1 MVEFFKNPQINWIRI
16 KKYFIASS
24 ITLLLLGAI
33 SVQLRGFNLGVD
45 FTGGTLMTVRFK
57 QQPSLDE
64 VRSALGTA
72 GIDAAQVTLQPVI
85 NSPNELIIRAP
96 QLGGNETERR
106 IDKDK
111 RAIIR
116 ALQRLNPAGEAS
128 AGKVNIN
135 SIDSSGIEQ
144 ELRLDDSLGISGRA
158 FPSTNPYRQIGDR
171 IIDFRDHQQKG
182 FIQDIELLQA
192 LDLGATGFEADQNKI
207 RSAILNRFYA
217 GKIDLNLAGTSD
229 IEDALSRIDPLG
241 VGAGSEIYK
250 RAAQAIADYRRNS
263 NGVISDLRMI
273 QTQDVSAGL
282 LSKMEPYFTEGSFA
296 VISAEVVGPV
306 VGADLRN
313 RAIYVTLAA
322 LAGML
327 IFVAL
332 RFEWIQGVAAILAVF
347 HDVMVILGLFSLFQW
362 EINLT
367 VIAALLTLVGYSMND
382 TIVVFD
388 RIRENTR
395 LHRRESLTR
404 IVNDSI
410 NQTLSRTIITAGLTF
425 MSALAIVLFGGE
437 VLRGFGL
444 VLTIGIAL
452 GTYDSIVIAAPTMLW
467 WTNLTAKREARRKQA
482 ERKNSQSIEKSSEDE
497 AFRIGNRV

>member
-1 MVEFFKNPQINWIRI
+1 
-16 KKYFIASS
+16 
-24 ITLLLLGAI
+24 
-33 SVQLRGFNLGVD
+33 
-45 FTGGTLMTVRFK
+45 
-57 QQPSLDE
+57 
-64 VRSALGTA
+64 
-72 GIDAAQVTLQPVI
+72 
-85 NSPNELIIRAP
+85 
-96 QLGGNETERR
+96 
-106 IDKDK
+106 
-111 RAIIR
+111 
-116 ALQRLNPAGEAS
+116 
-128 AGKVNIN
+128 
-135 SIDSSGIEQ
+135 
-144 ELRLDDSLGISGRA
+144 
-158 FPSTNPYRQIGDR
+158 
-171 IIDFRDHQQKG
+171 
-182 FIQDIELLQA
+182 
-192 LDLGATGFEADQNKI
+192 
-207 RSAILNRFYA
+207 
-217 GKIDLNLAGTSD
+217 
-229 IEDALSRIDPLG
+229 
-241 VGAGSEIYK
+241 
-250 RAAQAIADYRRNS
+250 
-263 NGVISDLRMI
+263 
-273 QTQDVSAGL
+273 
-282 LSKMEPYFTEGSFA
+282 EGSFA